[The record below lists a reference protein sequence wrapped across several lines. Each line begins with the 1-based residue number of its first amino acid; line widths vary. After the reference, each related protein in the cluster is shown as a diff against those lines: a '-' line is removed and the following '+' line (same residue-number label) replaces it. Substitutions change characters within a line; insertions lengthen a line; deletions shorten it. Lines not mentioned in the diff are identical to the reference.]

1 MTSAAGYTELCTL
14 SGLPGFGTAMPS
26 GQRAA
31 AANAPGLAV
40 GGATS
45 GFGTAMPSGQRAAA
59 ANAPGLAVGG
69 ATSGMPYE
77 HAVIIFL
84 LLRLQH
90 FFYVYSFLC
99 S

>member
-45 GFGTAMPSGQRAAA
+45 GMT
-59 ANAPGLAVGG
+59 
-69 ATSGMPYE
+69 YE

-84 LLRLQH
+84 LLRLQY
-90 FFYVYSFLC
+90 FFYVYSFSC